1 LVDISK
7 LDRIIQKTKKIVE
20 KSREELYQLGE
31 AARRDYEH
39 TKQELAEIKVKIKDT
54 IQEVDKL
61 EKEFHQ
67 ARIRLVEVSRN
78 FNEYGEDEIK
88 EAYDHAHKKQIELLE
103 KREKEKLMRLHRDY
117 LARTLKNLEITIKR
131 SEELITNVGMALKL
145 LCNDLESA
153 SAQIGEVQQIQAL
166 GLSIIMAQEEERKR
180 VAREIHDG
188 PAQSLANI
196 VMRAEFCLKLMEKNP
211 ALLKDELQSLMD
223 LVRGSL
229 QDVRKIIFDLRP
241 MSLDDLGLVPALKRY
256 VEQYTRDNN
265 IFVEIT
271 VLGDEYDIANSLVI
285 AIFRVIQESMT
296 NVRKYA
302 NATEVVIKIE
312 YLPDRINVVV
322 RDNGQGFDVEKVLS
336 EKNGVAFGIVGM
348 RERIQLLRGK
358 FEVRSAI
365 GKGTEV
371 IISVPNKKQ
380 ENLLPIS
387 GGNSNDRI

>member
-1 LVDISK
+1 
-7 LDRIIQKTKKIVE
+7 
-20 KSREELYQLGE
+20 
-31 AARRDYEH
+31 
-39 TKQELAEIKVKIKDT
+39 
-54 IQEVDKL
+54 
-61 EKEFHQ
+61 
-67 ARIRLVEVSRN
+67 
-78 FNEYGEDEIK
+78 
-88 EAYDHAHKKQIELLE
+88 
-103 KREKEKLMRLHRDY
+103 M
-117 LARTLKNLEITIKR
+117 
-131 SEELITNVGMALKL
+131 ITNVGMALKL

-196 VMRAEFCLKLMEKNP
+196 VMRAELCLKLMEKIP

>member
-1 LVDISK
+1 
-7 LDRIIQKTKKIVE
+7 
-20 KSREELYQLGE
+20 
-31 AARRDYEH
+31 
-39 TKQELAEIKVKIKDT
+39 
-54 IQEVDKL
+54 
-61 EKEFHQ
+61 
-67 ARIRLVEVSRN
+67 
-78 FNEYGEDEIK
+78 
-88 EAYDHAHKKQIELLE
+88 
-103 KREKEKLMRLHRDY
+103 
-117 LARTLKNLEITIKR
+117 
-131 SEELITNVGMALKL
+131 
-145 LCNDLESA
+145 
-153 SAQIGEVQQIQAL
+153 
-166 GLSIIMAQEEERKR
+166 
-180 VAREIHDG
+180 
-188 PAQSLANI
+188 
-196 VMRAEFCLKLMEKNP
+196 
-211 ALLKDELQSLMD
+211 
-223 LVRGSL
+223 
-229 QDVRKIIFDLRP
+229 